1 MRIVQFTPP
10 PGNAITYPAEGVSAF
25 GRTMLINGVVVGEY
39 NGAATADTLPSYNGT
54 WPPTRTEYKTALS
67 PGAVLVLLGATAYA
81 ALYAAAYPKDAT
93 PADPQALFFLESAK
107 NPYSED
113 GLLLVDRAPVTDAMA
128 YFVSVGYISPGDAA
142 RVIAGQPYEV
152 PL

>member
-10 PGNAITYPAEGVSAF
+10 PGNAITYPAEGIEAF
-25 GRTMLINGVVVGEY
+25 GRTVLIGGVVVGEY
-39 NGAATADTLPSYNGT
+39 HGADTLPSYNGT
-54 WPPTRTEYKTALS
+54 WPPTRTEYRTALN
-67 PGAVLVLLGATAYA
+67 PGAVLALLGATAYA
-81 ALYAAAYPKDAT
+81 AVYAAAYPKDAT

-113 GLLLVDRAPVTDAMA
+113 GLLLVDRPPVTDAMA
-128 YFVSVGYISPGDAA
+128 YFVSVGYITPGDAA